1 MLHNPSTKAS
11 IHARARVCRENLPQ
25 FEPKNATLEALIA
38 QGNRLAQEQEHV
50 MTHRLSEE
58 YNKNTGA
65 SNPGLIG
72 LKG

>member
-1 MLHNPSTKAS
+1 MH
-11 IHARARVCRENLPQ
+11 REGLPL
-25 FEPKNATLEALIA
+25 FEPQNATLENLIA

-58 YNKNTGA
+58 YNKNTG
-65 SNPGLIG
+65 NGVGGLIG